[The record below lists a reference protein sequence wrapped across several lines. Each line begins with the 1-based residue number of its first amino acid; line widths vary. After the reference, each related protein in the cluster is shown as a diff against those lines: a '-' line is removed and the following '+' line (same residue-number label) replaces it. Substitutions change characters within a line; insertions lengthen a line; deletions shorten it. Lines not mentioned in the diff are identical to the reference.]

1 MLTYFTAGESHG
13 KCLLAVVDGLPYGTP
28 FDADFINA
36 ELARRQ
42 GGYGRGARMK
52 IETDTIDVVSG
63 VRKGK
68 TIGSAVTMIIPNK
81 VSNAEELSDLTKL
94 RPGHADLA
102 GAAKYGVENARDV
115 SERASARETAAR
127 VAAGALANYFLKL
140 FDVQVVGFVR
150 EIGGIGST
158 LILADPADMKKRRD
172 ASMFYMVDPE
182 AEAKIKAKVDEVR
195 EAGNTLGGVWEV
207 NAFNVPMGLGTYAA
221 WRRKLSSRIAAAV
234 MSVQTVKGMEIGLG
248 FEAARRKG
256 SDMHDEIVKDSGGAI
271 TRASNNAGGI
281 EGGMSN
287 GQPIVV
293 RAACKPISTLRKPLR
308 TVDIK
313 DKTEQTAQYERSDIC
328 VVPAASCVGENVVAF
343 EIAAAFLEKF
353 GADTYDEARERVERH
368 REQMRRMKIS
378 TGTESSSA

>member
-13 KCLLAVVDGLPYGTP
+13 KGLLAVVDGLPYGTP
-28 FDADFINA
+28 FDADFVNA

-52 IETDTIDVVSG
+52 IETDTIEILSG

-68 TIGSAVTMIIPNK
+68 TMGSPVSMMIANK
-81 VSNAEELSDLTKL
+81 VANSEDLTNLTKL

-102 GAAKYGVENARDV
+102 GAAKFGVEDARDV

-127 VAAGALANYFLKL
+127 VAAGAVANAFLRL
-140 FDVQVVGFVR
+140 FDVQVLGFVR
-150 EIGGIGST
+150 EIGGVGST
-158 LILADPADMKKRRD
+158 LTLRDPAEIKKRRES
-172 ASMFYMVDPE
+172 SMFYMIDHE
-182 AEAKIKAKVDEVR
+182 AEAKIKSKVDEVR

-207 NAFNVPMGLGTYAA
+207 NAFNAPVGLGTHAQWYK
-221 WRRKLSSRIAAAV
+221 KLSSRLAAAV

-256 SDMHDEIVKDSGGAI
+256 SEMHDEIIKNPDGTIARS
-271 TRASNNAGGI
+271 TNNAGGI
-281 EGGMSN
+281 EGGMAN
-287 GQPIVV
+287 GEPIVV

-313 DKTEQTAQYERSDIC
+313 DKSEQAAQYERSDIC
-328 VVPAASCVGENVVAF
+328 VVPAASVVGENVIAF

-353 GADTYDEARERVERH
+353 GADTYDEVREAVERH
-368 REQMRRMKIS
+368 RARLKEMKLS
-378 TGTESSSA
+378 YGK